1 MLIGTKELSVRVKY
15 GQTFK
20 RYVRNK
26 NRMVA
31 RTSAYINQ
39 PKIRTPNKMFLKPRT
54 GRIDCPAIV
63 QPELLMAL
71 PNGWRVK

>member
-1 MLIGTKELSVRVKY
+1 
-15 GQTFK
+15 
-20 RYVRNK
+20 
-26 NRMVA
+26 MVA

-39 PKIRTPNKMFLKPRT
+39 PKIRTPNEMFLKLRM
-54 GRIDCPAIV
+54 GQIDCPAIV